1 MVQRV
6 ERNRGRTEARC
17 LIPFSATAEQVCFP
31 AVEQAARLTRCIDS
45 DKEPAEE
52 IETEWLISSRP
63 ADQLNPEQM
72 LQADRRYW
80 GIENPFHYRLDVV
93 AREDDSR
100 VRTPSSA
107 FNLGLIRRA
116 VQSVGAHWIARCSN
130 KRQATLSGFYDFM
143 SARNSRKAFS
153 LVTTLNSS
161 WLPP

>member
-1 MVQRV
+1 MV

-17 LIPFSATAEQVCFP
+17 VIPFAATAEQVCFP
-31 AVEQAARLTRCIDS
+31 AVEQAARLTRCIDT

-63 ADQLNPEQM
+63 ADQLNAEQM

-80 GIENPFHYRLDVV
+80 GIENPFHYRLDVI
-93 AREDDSR
+93 AREDESR
-100 VRTPSSA
+100 VRTPTSA
-107 FNLGLIRRA
+107 LNLGMIRRA
-116 VQSVGAHWIARCSN
+116 VQSLAAHWIRCCSN
-130 KRQATLSGFYDFM
+130 QRQATLSGFLDFM

-153 LVTTLNSS
+153 LVTARNSS

>member
-1 MVQRV
+1 M
-6 ERNRGRTEARC
+6 
-17 LIPFSATAEQVCFP
+17 
-31 AVEQAARLTRCIDS
+31 EQAARLTRCIDS
-45 DKEPAEE
+45 DNKPAEE

-63 ADQLNPEQM
+63 ADQLNAEQM

-80 GIENPFHYRLDVV
+80 GIENPFHYRLDVI
-93 AREDDSR
+93 AREDESR

-107 FNLGLIRRA
+107 LNLGMIRRA
-116 VQSVGAHWIARCSN
+116 VQSVAAHWIARCSN

-153 LVTTLNSS
+153 LVTARNSS

>member
-17 LIPFSATAEQVCFP
+17 LIPFGATAEQVCFP

-45 DKEPAEE
+45 DKKPAEE

-107 FNLGLIRRA
+107 FNLGLMRRA
-116 VQSVGAHWIARCSN
+116 VQSVAAHWIAHCSN

-153 LVTTLNSS
+153 LVTTRNSS